1 MLIDTHAHLTDP
13 RFAGD
18 LDAVLRRAGE
28 AGVGAI
34 LDVGDSA
41 ASSASCVWHARSC
54 AGVFA
59 AVGIHPNN
67 AAEAEP
73 GDLDRI
79 AELALDG
86 RVAALG
92 ETGLDYYRRRS
103 PREAQERIF
112 RGTLD
117 LALGTGLPV
126 VMHCRDAYAAL
137 IGVLGEA
144 RYAGIRG
151 VVHCFSGTGNDAE
164 AIVGLGHSLSVG
176 GPLTYPSNAGLRDT
190 VRAAPIGRI
199 LVETDCPY
207 LPPEGERGKRNEP
220 ALVARVAD
228 DLARLRG
235 VSPGEIA
242 RITTENALRLFTRMG
257 AAVRTGDTLIS
268 KVARSPSRPL
278 ADS

>member
-18 LDAVLRRAGE
+18 LDAVLKRAGE
-28 AGVGAI
+28 AGVEAI

-41 ASSASCVWHARSC
+41 ANSAACIAHARGF

-59 AVGIHPNN
+59 AVGIHPNSTAD
-67 AAEAEP
+67 AAP
-73 GDLDRI
+73 GDLERI
-79 AELALDG
+79 GERALDC

-92 ETGLDYYRRRS
+92 ETGLDYYRRHA
-103 PREAQERIF
+103 PREVQERIF

-137 IGVLGEA
+137 IRVLGEA
-144 RYAGIRG
+144 RYAEIRG
-151 VVHCFSGTGNDAE
+151 VVHCFTGTDNDAE
-164 AIVGLGHSLSVG
+164 AIVGLGHYLSVG
-176 GPLTYPSNAGLRDT
+176 GPLTYPSNAGLRET
-190 VRAAPIGRI
+190 VRSAPLDRI
-199 LVETDCPY
+199 LVETDCPW
-207 LPPEGERGKRNEP
+207 LPPQGERGKRNEP

-228 DLARLRG
+228 ELARIRG

-242 RITTENALRLFTRMG
+242 RITTENALRLFTRMRG
-257 AAVRTGDTLIS
+257 GSSGNRME
-268 KVARSPSRPL
+268 RRER
-278 ADS
+278 